1 MDSANMN
8 IKGTV
13 VKVNLEGGFWG
24 IEDESGTQ
32 WLPVNMPD
40 QLKVEGASV
49 EIAAKRV
56 DVMSIYNWGT
66 TIEIISFHTL
76 PRF

>member
-1 MDSANMN
+1 MK

-24 IEDESGTQ
+24 IVDDAGQE
-32 WLPVNMPD
+32 WLPINMPE
-40 QLKVEGASV
+40 QLKVDGASV
-49 EIAAKRV
+49 EVTAKEV
-56 DVMSIYNWGT
+56 DVMSMFNWGT
-66 TIEIISFHTL
+66 TIEIRSFHTL